1 VEEDTAGQHHGE
13 ANQHL
18 LTEVVLV
25 GKDAFRSPTFDKL
38 GQTGISQF
46 LDKVMFINMI

>member
-25 GKDAFRSPTFDKL
+25 GKDA
-38 GQTGISQF
+38 
-46 LDKVMFINMI
+46 